1 MWYNEKNAVGQ
12 DFKGDIGQ
20 MGVFDFLKKG
30 KAELSDEQK
39 KWNKMWNLWT
49 EGRADSP
56 YKELMSYQSEVN
68 NGGHDQYFFNTEN
81 TDDLRKELS
90 VLEAVLPKKLQR
102 NLRDAYSAYLDKE
115 SDETAQAILERCD
128 DTFYKNEEEINR
140 MLQEYAAEMKL

>member
-1 MWYNEKNAVGQ
+1 MW
-12 DFKGDIGQ
+12 D
-20 MGVFDFLKKG
+20 
-30 KAELSDEQK
+30 
-39 KWNKMWNLWT
+39 LWT

-102 NLRDAYSAYLDKE
+102 NLRNAYSAYLDKE
-115 SDETAQAILERCD
+115 SDETTAQAILEQCD